1 MASTSPLLPYQNG
14 RLLVPSLG
22 AVSLVD
28 GRWVEAP
35 GDSYLVRLFIN
46 EQQYSGVSSGSKLV
60 PIPSQLDGEMMP
72 GGSGDQFYYRGY
84 ALDFTTVPSNYDLE
98 TGDET
103 GFTWT
108 QVVTQYDWLAT
119 GTECR
124 FRFGQDPIMNAAK
137 IQRSSGQYGGQGIDQ
152 IIYKEIGGVEIQITG
167 SELQT
172 MLKFTD
178 KSQKIELKA
187 PAFKVNP
194 PIPKFEESERCLG

>member
-28 GRWVEAP
+28 GRWVEAA

-46 EQQYSGVSSGSKLV
+46 RSQYSGVSSGSKLI
-60 PIPSQLDGEMMP
+60 PIPSQLNGEMMP
-72 GGSGDQFYYRGY
+72 GASGDQFYYRGY
-84 ALDFTTVPSNYDLE
+84 ALDFATVPADFDLASSSE
-98 TGDET
+98 AGLT
-103 GFTWT
+103 FT
-108 QVVTQYDWLAT
+108 QVTTQYEWLAT
-119 GTECR
+119 GTECQ

-167 SELQT
+167 AELQ
-172 MLKFTD
+172 
-178 KSQKIELKA
+178 
-187 PAFKVNP
+187 N
-194 PIPKFEESERCLG
+194 